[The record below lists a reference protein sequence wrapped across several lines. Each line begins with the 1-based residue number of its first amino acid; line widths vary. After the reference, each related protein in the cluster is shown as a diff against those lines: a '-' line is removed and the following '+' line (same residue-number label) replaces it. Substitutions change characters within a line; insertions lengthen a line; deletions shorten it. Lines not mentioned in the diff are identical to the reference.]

1 MKDLLKNLGL
11 LVIIAGV
18 VLLSVVVFKQ
28 THSNTELAIS
38 LILIVV
44 GLIGHI
50 VVNRIVE

>member
-1 MKDLLKNLGL
+1 MKDLLKNSGL

-18 VLLSVVVFKQ
+18 VLLSIVVFRQ

-44 GLIGHI
+44 GLLGHI
-50 VVNRIVE
+50 IVNKVVD